1 MCRTHEEEFLILVTF
16 RDVTFRDLT
25 LTLTCTHIALNLTR
39 YFHYAFEAT
48 LVEFRAKSVDIADP
62 RLRHTEL
69 SKFVL

>member
-1 MCRTHEEEFLILVTF
+1 MCRTPEEEFLIL
-16 RDVTFRDLT
+16 VTFRDLT

-62 RLRHTEL
+62 RLRHTKL